1 MCGGLGTRLDA
12 PVEKPLVE
20 VCGRP
25 MFDRVVDA
33 LRQSRVDQIHAVV
46 SPHTPD
52 TRAHASTRDM
62 AVIDAPGEGY
72 VSDLGFALE
81 QVGRPVVTVVSD
93 LPLLEPAHVNDLIE
107 NAAGAT
113 RTACVPVS
121 LKRSLGASIDDSV
134 VFEYRGTEVCPTG
147 LGVVG
152 AEAEGGT
159 GAEAEGRT
167 DSEPSTDATNT
178 DSTDATNTD
187 STDATNT
194 DSTDATNTATFD
206 STVYLTS
213 DAKLALNVNRQT
225 DIELAEDRC
234 E

>member
-52 TRAHASTRDM
+52 TRAHASTRDV

-72 VSDLGFALE
+72 VADLGFALE
-81 QVGRPVVTVVSD
+81 QVSRPVLTVVSD
-93 LPLLEPAHVNDLIE
+93 LPLLEPSHVNGLIDD
-107 NAAGAT
+107 ATGAT

-121 LKRSLGASIDDSV
+121 LKRSLGASVDDLV
-134 VFEYRGTEVCPTG
+134 VFEHRGREVCPTG
-147 LGVVG
+147 LGIVG
-152 AEAEGGT
+152 AETA
-159 GAEAEGRT
+159 GRT
-167 DSEPSTDATNT
+167 DSEPRTDSPTT
-178 DSTDATNTD
+178 DSTDATTTD
-187 STDATNT
+187 STDATTT
-194 DSTDATNTATFD
+194 DSTDSPNTATSD
-206 STVYLTS
+206 STVYLTA
-213 DAKLALNVNRQT
+213 DPKLALNVNHQT
-225 DIELAEDRC
+225 DIALAEDRC